1 MMLEK
6 DMDLEEDEEEG
17 EGEEG
22 EEGEEKVWKPTCFQF
37 SISPPPFFPADA
49 EMLLGGVLWGRGEGF
64 PVGLELVLLY
74 MTFCKSRAD

>member
-1 MMLEK
+1 MRRAKRRCESLH
-6 DMDLEEDEEEG
+6 
-17 EGEEG
+17 
-22 EEGEEKVWKPTCFQF
+22 VFSFQF
-37 SISPPPFFPADA
+37 SPPPLFPADG

>member
-1 MMLEK
+1 MKAYM
-6 DMDLEEDEEEG
+6 
-17 EGEEG
+17 
-22 EEGEEKVWKPTCFQF
+22 F
-37 SISPPPFFPADA
+37 SVFNFPPPFFPADG